1 VKVVM
6 RQSTTEALTTSYV
19 PDITEI
25 EGLRALLGELLEA
38 YLVVVRYRPR
48 GMIKRVRE
56 ALG

>member
-1 VKVVM
+1 M